1 MIPRRAALSLSI
13 SISIAL
19 LSPAALQAQWVNLG
33 VKAGATRSDVSN
45 VENSSYQTAFV
56 GGAYA
61 SLHTMQIIALQAEI
75 LYSQR
80 QFATF
85 NEGTNVQ
92 MDFVEIPLIVGLRIQ
107 GDPFY
112 PVLYVGG
119 SAAFET
125 KCKLEGVATQGC
137 ESAGGSPTSPQWNFL
152 AGAAIDWYV
161 GPVVLTL
168 DGRFN
173 MGLNELQEGSDRK
186 WRSFYLMAGIGYP
199 LGRREARRS
208 VRMSR

>member
-1 MIPRRAALSLSI
+1 MIPRRTALSLSI

-19 LSPAALQAQWVNLG
+19 VSPVALQAQWVNLG
-33 VKAGATRSDVSN
+33 VKAGVTHSDVSN

-80 QFATF
+80 KFTTF
-85 NEGTNVQ
+85 EGTNVQ

-112 PVLYVGG
+112 PVLYAGG

-125 KCKLEGVATQGC
+125 KCKLEGVAAQGC
-137 ESAGGSPTSPQWNFL
+137 ESAGGSPASPQWNFL
-152 AGAAIDWYV
+152 AGAAVDVYV

-173 MGLNELQEGSDRK
+173 LGLNELQEGSDRK
-186 WRSFYLMAGIGYP
+186 WRSFYLMAGVGYP
-199 LGRREARRS
+199 LGRRAARRS